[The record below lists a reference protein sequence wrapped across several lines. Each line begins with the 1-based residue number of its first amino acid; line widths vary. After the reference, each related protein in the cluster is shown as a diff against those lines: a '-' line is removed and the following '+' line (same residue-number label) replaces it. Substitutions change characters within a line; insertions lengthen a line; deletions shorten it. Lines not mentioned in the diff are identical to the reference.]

1 MNERRELFNRY
12 YRLTQEQEQAI
23 LSRDMG
29 GLEALLDEKNRLIEQ
44 IDSLSERIGSRND
57 SLLNEMI
64 IKIAALE
71 RKNIARARERLAGLR
86 REMAETKRRRECI
99 GRYAR

>member
-23 LSRDMG
+23 LSQDMG
-29 GLEALLDEKNRLIEQ
+29 DLEALLDDKNRLIEK
-44 IDSLSERIGSRND
+44 IESLSARIGSRSD
-57 SLLNEMI
+57 SLLNDII

-71 RKNIARARERLAGLR
+71 RKNIAGARERIAGLR
-86 REMAETKRRRECI
+86 REMAESKRRRECI
-99 GRYAR
+99 SRYAR

>member
-1 MNERRELFNRY
+1 
-12 YRLTQEQEQAI
+12 
-23 LSRDMG
+23 
-29 GLEALLDEKNRLIEQ
+29 
-44 IDSLSERIGSRND
+44 
-57 SLLNEMI
+57 MI
-64 IKIAALE
+64 MKIAALE